1 MRKAGLL
8 LLICSLFAFGA
19 QAAHYSDTY
28 VIPVVGHV
36 QGANGTVWMSD
47 VAIRN
52 ISSST
57 TLTVELIFI
66 ESGNNVFDNIFP
78 LISDE
83 VPTGSVTVQP
93 NATVLLQDILDGYD
107 KPNVTGALLLGGSA
121 PFAVTSRAYNSS
133 SPLGQTVEP
142 QRDFF
147 DSALGNLDNSSFAYI
162 PGVIQNNSFRTN
174 VGFVAG
180 SGGASSPMVI
190 EITARDEAGGI
201 AGTRRI
207 TIPSGSFSHMQ
218 IPLRSFVSG
227 MFEVGSVDFRVVE
240 GEGVVVPYASVIDN
254 GTGEAAFI
262 TGVFP
267 ESQMNPSA
275 AAKARTDLFRMLLG
289 RVSR

>member
-1 MRKAGLL
+1 MRKASLL

-36 QGANGTVWMSD
+36 QGANGTMWMSD

-52 ISSST
+52 ISSTT

-66 ESGNNVFDNIFP
+66 ESGINVFDNIFP
-78 LISDE
+78 LISRA
-83 VPTGSVTVQP
+83 VPNGSVTVQP
-93 NATVLLQDILDGYD
+93 NATVLLEDILEGYM

-121 PFAVTSRAYNSS
+121 PFAVTSRAYNSD

-147 DSALGNLDNSSFAYI
+147 DSALGNLNNNEFAYI
-162 PGVIQNNSFRTN
+162 PGVIQNNRARTN

-180 SGGASSPMVI
+180 SGGGTANMII
-190 EITARDEAGGI
+190 EITARNGAGGSV
-201 AGTRRI
+201 GTRRI
-207 TIPSGSFSHMQ
+207 TIPAGSFSHIQ
-218 IPLRSFVSG
+218 IPLSSFVTG
-227 MFEVGSVDFRVVE
+227 TFDIGSVDFRVVE
-240 GEGVVVPYASVIDN
+240 GEGVVVPYASVVDN
-254 GTGEAAFI
+254 ATGEAAFI
-262 TGVFP
+262 TGVFSDS
-267 ESQMNPSA
+267 ENRGFG
-275 AAKARTDLFRMLLG
+275 AKGRQDLFRMLLD